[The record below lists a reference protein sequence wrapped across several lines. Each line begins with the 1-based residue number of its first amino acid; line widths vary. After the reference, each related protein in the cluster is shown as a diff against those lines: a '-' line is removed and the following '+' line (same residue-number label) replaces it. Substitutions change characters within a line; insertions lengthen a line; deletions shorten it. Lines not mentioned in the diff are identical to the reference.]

1 MNSGIMKTSLSEE
14 TMKTAVFAFARMN
27 PPTKG
32 HMRVIQTID
41 RLAKENNA
49 EAMVFLS
56 RSEGDKKNPLPFDVK
71 RDACQ
76 EVCSEEFPDIQFP
89 DIATVKTP
97 LNVFRWLSE
106 QGYEKVVMV
115 AGGDRIGKYFELV
128 ERQQTRFRYV
138 ALVSAG
144 ERDDECLS
152 ASETRKLA
160 TQGQFC
166 AFWTALAPVSLA
178 TALYLYKLIVEASNP
193 DALNSEVYTSGT
205 TRYHEDPASV
215 GAERDSN

>member
-1 MNSGIMKTSLSEE
+1 
-14 TMKTAVFAFARMN
+14 MKTAVFAFARMN

-49 EAMVFLS
+49 DAMVFLS

-76 EVCSEEFPDIQFP
+76 EVCRKWFPDVQFP

-97 LNVFRWLSE
+97 LNVFRWLSDR
-106 QGYEKVVMV
+106 GYEKVIMV
-115 AGGDRIGKYFELV
+115 AGGDRIGKYFDLV
-128 ERQQTRFRYV
+128 ERQKTRFKYV

-144 ERDDECLS
+144 ERDAECLS
-152 ASETRKLA
+152 ASETRNLA

-166 AFWTALAPVSLA
+166 AFWTALAPVSLS

-205 TRYHEDPASV
+205 TRYHEDSASV
-215 GAERDSN
+215 GAERDSNSIRMASS

>member
-1 MNSGIMKTSLSEE
+1 
-14 TMKTAVFAFARMN
+14 MKTAVFAFARMN

-32 HMRVIQTID
+32 HMRVVNTI
-41 RLAKENNA
+41 RQIAEENHGDG
-49 EAMVFLS
+49 MVFLS
-56 RSEGDKKNPLPFDVK
+56 RSEGDKKNPIPFDIK
-71 RDACQ
+71 RDACI
-76 EVCSEEFPDIQFP
+76 EAFREEASNVTFP

-97 LNVFRWLSE
+97 LNVFRWLSD
-106 QGYEKVVMV
+106 QGYEKVIMV
-115 AGGDRIGKYFELV
+115 AGGDRIGKYFDLV
-128 ERQQTRFRYV
+128 ERQKTRFKYV

-152 ASETRKLA
+152 ASEARKLA

-166 AFWTALAPVSLA
+166 SFWTALAPVSLA

-205 TRYHEDPASV
+205 TRYHQKPASV
-215 GAERDSN
+215 GAERDSF

>member
-1 MNSGIMKTSLSEE
+1 
-14 TMKTAVFAFARMN
+14 MKTAVFAFARMN

-41 RLAKENNA
+41 HLAKENNA
-49 EAMVFLS
+49 DAMVFLS
-56 RSEGDKKNPLPFDVK
+56 RSEGDKKNPLPFEVK

-76 EVCSEEFPDIQFP
+76 EVCREWFPDVMFP

-97 LNVFRWLSE
+97 LNVFRWLSD
-106 QGYEKVVMV
+106 QGYEKAIMV
-115 AGGDRIGKYFELV
+115 AGGDRIGKYFDLV
-128 ERQQTRFRYV
+128 ERQKTRFKYV

-144 ERDDECLS
+144 DRDDECLS
-152 ASETRKLA
+152 ASEVRKLA

-166 AFWTALAPVSLA
+166 SFWTALAPVSLA

-205 TRYHEDPASV
+205 TRYHQNPASV
-215 GAERDSN
+215 GAERDSF